1 MAGFDNDVLVS
12 KNWDFR
18 GSIPVAA
25 QATSPGDLPIGTGVS
40 PEIEVGQIVS
50 SDSTLDV
57 SYSNPNIN
65 VTAGAVIATRYLCDT
80 RTAIPSSN
88 QLKIEG
94 NVNISTTASG
104 NVITIASVSS
114 VTSVNTTYTAQESD
128 YLINCTANS
137 FTVTL
142 PTADSLSGKQYQIKN
157 TGSGT
162 ITLDGNGAETIDGEL
177 TQTLAQD
184 ESMTLICDGS
194 SWFII

>member
-1 MAGFDNDVLVS
+1 MSGFDNDVVNC
-12 KNWDFR
+12 KNWDYR
-18 GSIPVAA
+18 QTSPVQG
-25 QATSPGDLPIGTGVS
+25 QATSGGDLPIGTGGS

-57 SYSNPNIN
+57 SYSNPNID
-65 VTAGAVIATRYLCDT
+65 VTAGSVIATSYTGDT
-80 RTAIPSSN
+80 GTAIPVGN

-94 NVNISTTASG
+94 DVNITTTANS
-104 NVITIASVSS
+104 NVVTISSASS

-128 YLINCTANS
+128 YFINCTANT
-137 FTVTL
+137 FAVTL
-142 PTADSLSGKQYQIKN
+142 PAAASLSGKQYQIKN

-162 ITLDGNGAETIDGEL
+162 ITIDGNGTETIDGDL

-194 SWFII
+194 NWFII